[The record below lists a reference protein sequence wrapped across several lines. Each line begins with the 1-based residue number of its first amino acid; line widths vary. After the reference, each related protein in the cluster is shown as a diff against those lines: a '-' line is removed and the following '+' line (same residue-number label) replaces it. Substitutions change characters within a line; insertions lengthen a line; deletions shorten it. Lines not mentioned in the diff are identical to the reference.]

1 MIKKTRININ
11 LNFSIYLKTIIN
23 YFFGS
28 KEKYFNLFNNKLK
41 TFLRTKN
48 LLVTSQGRVAAYN
61 IFKILIKNEKN
72 EIIIAPYTLTEV
84 INAII
89 YAGGKP
95 VYVDINIKTG
105 LPNEEDLKKK
115 INKRSAA
122 LIITHLYSNENDIL
136 NFSKKFSKKIKII
149 EDAAINFGAHIKNRK
164 YLGTLF
170 DYGFFSFGVMKNLC
184 TFNGGALYVKNSK
197 ELNKIKINLNKNINY
212 PIATSIKLIFLCLMI
227 DILYNKIIF
236 HLFTYYL
243 LKIFKITNIKYFEK
257 IIYPGLYPTFKD
269 TIPLH
274 YNYNFNKYFSLAG
287 IMNLKKIEEK
297 NKEKIANAIKYEK
310 YINDK
315 LKINKF
321 HNHNNNSF
329 LEYPI
334 LLKKK
339 NNKEVSKLLLE
350 EGYDI
355 RHTWY
360 VNNIKYQKLNHKVN
374 NYLNCEYLK
383 NKILT
388 LPTNNYFKESD
399 IIKICNFINKTEQTN

>member
-1 MIKKTRININ
+1 MMKKTRININ
-11 LNFSIYLKTIIN
+11 LNFLIYVNTIIN
-23 YFFGS
+23 YLFFS
-28 KEKYFNLFNNKLK
+28 KEKYFSKFNNKLK
-41 TFLRTKN
+41 AVLKTKN

-61 IFKILIKNEKN
+61 IFKILINNKKN

-105 LPNEEDLKKK
+105 LPKEDDLKKK
-115 INKRSAA
+115 INKKTAA
-122 LIITHLYSNENDIL
+122 LIITHLYSNESDIL
-136 NFSKKFSKKIKII
+136 SFSKQFSKKIKII
-149 EDAAINFGAHIKNRK
+149 EDAAINFGAYIKNRK

-184 TFNGGALYVKNSK
+184 TFNGGALYVKNLK
-197 ELNKIKINLNKNINY
+197 EFNQIKINLNKNITY
-212 PIATSIKLIFLCLMI
+212 PITTSIKLIFLCLLI

-243 LKIFKITNIKYFEK
+243 LQIFKITNIKYFEK
-257 IIYPGLYPTFKD
+257 IIYPGLYPTFKNS
-269 TIPLH
+269 IPLH
-274 YNYNFNKYFSLAG
+274 YIYDFNKYFSIAG
-287 IMNLKKIEEK
+287 VMNLKTIEKK
-297 NKEKIANAIKYEK
+297 NKEKIANTLIYEK
-310 YINDK
+310 YIDDE

-321 HNHNNNSF
+321 HNYNNNAF

-339 NNKEVSKLLLE
+339 NNKEVSKLLLR

-360 VNNIKYQKLNHKVN
+360 VNNLKYQKLNHNVN
-374 NYLNCEYLK
+374 NYPNCEYLK
-383 NKILT
+383 NQILT

-399 IIKICNFINKTEQTN
+399 IIKICSFINKIEKVN

>member
-11 LNFSIYLKTIIN
+11 LNFLIYLRTIIN
-23 YFFGS
+23 YFFLY
-28 KEKYFNLFNNKLK
+28 KEKYFNKFNNKLK
-41 TFLRTKN
+41 IILRKKN

-61 IFKILIKNEKN
+61 IFKILINNKKN

-105 LPNEEDLKKK
+105 LPNEKDLKKK
-115 INKRSAA
+115 ISKKTAA
-122 LIITHLYSNENDIL
+122 VVITHLYSNENDIL

-149 EDAAINFGAHIKNRK
+149 EDAAINFGAYIKNRK

-170 DYGFFSFGVMKNLC
+170 NYGFFSFGVMKNLC

-197 ELNKIKINLNKNINY
+197 ELKKIKINLNKNINY
-212 PIATSIKLIFLCLMI
+212 PIAASIKLISLCLLI

-236 HLFTYYL
+236 NLFTYYL
-243 LKIFKITNIKYFEK
+243 LKLFKITNIKYFEK
-257 IIYPGLYPTFKD
+257 IIYPGLYPTFKNK
-269 TIPLH
+269 IPLH
-274 YNYNFNKYFSLAG
+274 YNYHFNKYFSIAG
-287 IMNLKKIEEK
+287 IMNLETIEKKK
-297 NKEKIANAIKYEK
+297 QEKIANAKIYEK
-310 YINDK
+310 HIDNE

-321 HNHNNNSF
+321 HNYNNNAF

-339 NNKEVSKLLLE
+339 NNKDVSKLLLG

-360 VNNIKYQKLNHKVN
+360 VNNLKYQKLNHKVN
-374 NYLNCEYLK
+374 SYRNCEYLK
-383 NKILT
+383 NQILT
-388 LPTNNYFKESD
+388 LPTNNYFKEND
-399 IIKICNFINKTEQTN
+399 IIKICNFINKIEQVN

>member
-11 LNFSIYLKTIIN
+11 LNFLIYLRTIIN
-23 YFFGS
+23 YFFLS
-28 KEKYFNLFNNKLK
+28 KEKYFIQFNNKLK
-41 TFLRTKN
+41 KILRTKN
-48 LLVTSQGRVAAYN
+48 LLVTSQGRVAAYH
-61 IFKILIKNEKN
+61 IFKILINNKKN

-105 LPNEEDLKKK
+105 LPNDEDLKKK
-115 INKRSAA
+115 ISMKTAA
-122 LIITHLYSNENDIL
+122 VIITHLYSNEKEIL

-149 EDAAINFGAHIKNRK
+149 EDAAINFGAYIKNRK

-184 TFNGGALYVKNSK
+184 AFNGGALYVKNSK

-212 PIATSIKLIFLCLMI
+212 PIATSIKLISLCLLI

-236 HLFTYYL
+236 NLFTYYL

-257 IIYPGLYPTFKD
+257 IIYPGLYPTFKNRV
-269 TIPLH
+269 PLH
-274 YNYNFNKYFSLAG
+274 YNYDFNKYFSIAG
-287 IMNLKKIEEK
+287 IMNLETIEKK
-297 NKEKIANAIKYEK
+297 NKEKITNAKIYEK
-310 YINDK
+310 HIDNE

-321 HNHNNNSF
+321 NNYNNNAF

-339 NNKEVSKLLLE
+339 NNKEVSKLLLG

-360 VNNIKYQKLNHKVN
+360 VNNLKYQKLSHKVN
-374 NYLNCEYLK
+374 SYPNCEYLK
-383 NKILT
+383 NQILT

-399 IIKICNFINKTEQTN
+399 IIKICSFINKIEQVN